1 MQGQEL
7 KQSLIEWI
15 AEEKMHE
22 TEADPVYGNGGAVT
36 IRPTAEEEII
46 AIVQYANQNGKKIII
61 EGGGTKKGFGGL
73 AASADIC
80 LSLADYTGIIEH
92 VPGDMTITVKA
103 GTPFKEVQR
112 YLAGF
117 NQMVAMDPF
126 AGDQSTIGGIVAAN
140 DSGPKRLGYGAARDS
155 VIGMRLVYPDGKV
168 IRAGGKVVKNVAG
181 YDMNKLF
188 IGSMGTLAVMTE
200 ISLKLRPIAKY
211 ASTAIIRIPDPTLEA
226 MKQFAVRLLDSTV
239 EPVAFE
245 VLSPSLAL
253 KLTGKEAYTFVVAF
267 EDVESSVLYQEQF
280 TQNLAPDGTEIDF
293 LRGDDHRLF
302 WNAFYATYPHIHQGN
317 EGMVLK
323 FGSKNMDVL
332 KLILAS
338 EKAEVNSGV
347 EILAHGGLGHGIG
360 QFIVNGESQKA
371 RVAAAELRKEAV
383 SLGGYA
389 IVRQAP
395 YKERLQFN
403 PWGETPAYQFLLQGI
418 KDKIDPNRVLNDKRF
433 VGGI

>member
-1 MQGQEL
+1 MRGAEL

-22 TEADPVYGNGGAVT
+22 AEADPVYGNGGAIT
-36 IRPTAEEEII
+36 IRPTTEEEII
-46 AIVQYANQNGKKIII
+46 AIVQYANRNGKKVIV

-73 AASADIC
+73 AETADIC

-103 GTPFKEVQR
+103 GTPFKDVQR

-117 NQMVAMDPF
+117 NQMIAMDPF
-126 AGDQSTIGGIVAAN
+126 AGDQSTVGGIIAAN
-140 DSGPKRLGYGAARDS
+140 DSGPKRLGYGSARDS

-188 IGSMGTLAVMTE
+188 IGSMGTLAVMAE

-211 ASTAIIRIPDPTLEA
+211 ASTAVIRIPNPTLES

-245 VLSPSLAL
+245 ILAPSMAL
-253 KLTGKEAYTFVVAF
+253 KLTGREAYTFIVGF
-267 EDVESSVLYQEQF
+267 EDVESSVMYQEQF
-280 TQNLAPDGTEIDF
+280 TQKLVPEGTEIDF
-293 LRGDDHRLF
+293 LRGDDLKLF
-302 WNAFYATYPHIHQGN
+302 WNAFYASYPHINQRNDGY
-317 EGMVLK
+317 VLK

-332 KLILAS
+332 KMILAS
-338 EKAEVNSGV
+338 VKAAENNGV

-360 QFIVNGESQKA
+360 QLIICGETGKT
-371 RVAAAELRKEAV
+371 REAAAELRKEAV

-389 IVRQAP
+389 IVKQAP

-403 PWGETPAYQFLLQGI
+403 PWGDTPVYQFLLQGI
-418 KDKIDPNRVLNDKRF
+418 KEKIDPNHMLNHKRF